1 MSEPVA
7 GAPAADQRE
16 LADLTRAVIDRLVR
30 VDASPQVVAR
40 VAALLGEATDLL
52 SAEPVAHLGVSAD
65 DWRRDDLDVR
75 AFFRRNP
82 VIGELNPLAPHLD
95 IQVERGG
102 EGVSGVEV
110 VARTLLVLAYE
121 GPPGTVHGGVIASL
135 FDQLLSFPNIENR
148 TPGFTARL
156 TVHYRRPCPLDTD
169 LVFRLRTDRVEGRK
183 IVAVGELFADGVL
196 CAEAD
201 GLFVSPEGAMGP
213 VQAP

>member
-1 MSEPVA
+1 MPGPAGGGPVA
-7 GAPAADQRE
+7 DQQA
-16 LADLTRAVIDRLVR
+16 LADLTRGLIDRLVR
-30 VDASPQVVAR
+30 VDAAPDVAAR
-40 VAALLGEATDLL
+40 VAALLGEAADHLE
-52 SAEPVAHLGVSAD
+52 AEPDAHLGVSAD
-65 DWRRDDLDVR
+65 DWRDDDLDVR

-95 IQVERGG
+95 IEVRRGG
-102 EGVSGVEV
+102 AGLNGVEV
-110 VARTLLVLAYE
+110 VARTHLGLAYE

-169 LVFRLRTDRVEGRK
+169 LEFRLRTDRVEGRK
-183 IVAVGELFADGVL
+183 IMAVGELWADGVL

-201 GLFVSPEGAMGP
+201 GLFVIPEGAVGP
-213 VQAP
+213 GQVP